1 MYTYLQCNIPGLSL
15 LIEGENNRVALGEPI
30 KGIIEFNT
38 LETDVT
44 INKLNIALMGVRE
57 KGRALKLDRFNV
69 NHSVEIE
76 PNSLLKF
83 PFRMMIDQSKYEPT
97 MTLEFEVRIK
107 TSIGEFE
114 SSSSFLH
121 VLSEEID

>member
-1 MYTYLQCNIPGLSL
+1 MYTYLQGNIPGLSL
-15 LIEGENNRVALGEPI
+15 LIEGESNRVALGEQI

-38 LETDVT
+38 SETDVT

-69 NHSVEIE
+69 NHSVVIE
-76 PNSLLKF
+76 PNNLLKF
-83 PFRMMIDQSKYEPT
+83 QFKMMIDQSKFEPT
-97 MTLEFEVRIK
+97 TTLEFDVRIK
-107 TSIGEFE
+107 TSIGEFD

-121 VLSEEID
+121 VLSEEMD

>member
-38 LETDVT
+38 SETDVT
-44 INKLNIALMGVRE
+44 INKLNISLMGVRE
-57 KGRALKLDRFNV
+57 KRRALKLDRFNV

-83 PFRMMIDQSKYEPT
+83 PFRMMIDQSKFEPT
-97 MTLEFEVRIK
+97 MTLELDVRIK